1 MDVLNLLA
9 KELKGKNWT
18 KEEKAYYIYLRSC
31 QLFSYDQK
39 FKFLQLYLYDQK
51 SQEEIKNRTID
62 LKNVEDNLVV
72 CSSISEQV
80 IAPLL
85 SELIGIDSEVK
96 GKGHIWL
103 NFDDGKRNIN
113 ADATINSDICRAKM
127 QLSTNGYNPEW
138 PERNFKSN
146 LKQIAKKVGYID
158 SVFTNELI
166 VQQAEKMFEEYV
178 NSSTA
183 NPDDFLIDRL
193 YTMKD
198 FFGKFDKLISFSD
211 ADFAIAYLEQKFLK
225 RDNTQSGIV
234 QLFDIH
240 SKEAWD
246 FYNIFTYDLSD
257 ETLYFILEKVKN
269 EFCFYEISKSDAIQ
283 YTKSFK
289 GMRKEIIQS

>member
-1 MDVLNLLA
+1 
-9 KELKGKNWT
+9 
-18 KEEKAYYIYLRSC
+18 
-31 QLFSYDQK
+31 
-39 FKFLQLYLYDQK
+39 
-51 SQEEIKNRTID
+51 
-62 LKNVEDNLVV
+62 
-72 CSSISEQV
+72 
-80 IAPLL
+80 
-85 SELIGIDSEVK
+85 
-96 GKGHIWL
+96 
-103 NFDDGKRNIN
+103 
-113 ADATINSDICRAKM
+113 
-127 QLSTNGYNPEW
+127 
-138 PERNFKSN
+138 
-146 LKQIAKKVGYID
+146 
-158 SVFTNELI
+158 
-166 VQQAEKMFEEYV
+166 MFEEYV

-289 GMRKEIIQS
+289 GMGKEIIQS